1 MIRQIPWIL
10 GWFMKT
16 CFRSLETLVSVSA
29 VCYNFICLAAEKIIQ
44 VWMWILFFARM
55 EKTGG
60 PGNWIS
66 VETSWCPLHFE
77 SSLGQSRG
85 LRSSPGLARW
95 LSAVWVLCSKALSPH
110 RRSGYS
116 CCSSPPR
123 TSCSLTVAP
132 CWATPGEEEVDWLR
146 HNSQHNVWEEVET
159 PRYCLHSQGPPATL
173 SHHSHIRRRGR
184 GRRRTD
190 LSQFIFVIRVKSK

>member
-1 MIRQIPWIL
+1 MVRQIPWIL

-29 VCYNFICLAAEKIIQ
+29 VCYNFICLAANKIIQ
-44 VWMWILFFARM
+44 VWMWILFCARM

-85 LRSSPGLARW
+85 PRSSPGQARW

-132 CWATPGEEEVDWLR
+132 CWATPGEEEVEVPTLDVVAPDWGITVNTMSGRRWR
-146 HNSQHNVWEEVET
+146 H
-159 PRYCLHSQGPPATL
+159 PATAYT
-173 SHHSHIRRRGR
+173 RREHRPPSP
-184 GRRRTD
+184 T
-190 LSQFIFVIRVKSK
+190 III